1 MRAGQ
6 SSRTVD
12 HCEHLVK
19 IVAKPVQILDGSGT
33 VADKRTQAAETAR
46 LQQLQPGRR
55 TTMINKIG
63 IIGGG
68 YIGGVLVQEIARRRL
83 AREVGLSDP
92 APFVNPGDPPERQEI
107 TKKQSVAKG
116 KCLDIAE
123 GLPTIRSDVKLYG
136 SKDYSAIEGAD
147 LIINTA
153 GVPRKARPDGTFPTR
168 EELLTIN
175 LKVTNQVAEGI
186 KQNCPSATI
195 ISIANPLDAIVYTLN
210 KRLAPPKNKL
220 MGMAGV
226 LDSGRYC
233 YFVAEAA
240 NVSVENVN
248 AMVLGGH
255 GDTMV
260 PVRSSC
266 LIAGIPVEKFL
277 DNDTLAGIEART
289 RKAGGEVV
297 GLLGFGSAFASPAWS
312 ALEMAEAIIYDKR
325 KIMPV
330 CAYLEGEYGV
340 DGMFVGVPGIIGKNG
355 VEKVIELD
363 LTAEEKQ
370 AFANS
375 AGAVRKTC
383 DEVDEML
390 KSL

>member
-1 MRAGQ
+1 M
-6 SSRTVD
+6 
-12 HCEHLVK
+12 L
-19 IVAKPVQILDGSGT
+19 
-33 VADKRTQAAETAR
+33 
-46 LQQLQPGRR
+46 
-55 TTMINKIG
+55 NKIG
-63 IIGGG
+63 VIGGG
-68 YIGGVLVQEIARRRL
+68 FIGGVLVQEIARRRL

-92 APFVNPGDPPERQEI
+92 APMVNPDDPADRQE
-107 TKKQSVAKG
+107 TTRKQSVAKG
-116 KCLDIAE
+116 KGLDIAE
-123 GLPTIRSDVKLYG
+123 GLPTIRSDVRVVG
-136 SKDYSAIEGAD
+136 SKDYSAIEGAE

-153 GVPRKARPDGTFPTR
+153 GVPRKARPDGSFPTR
-168 EELLTIN
+168 EELLSIN

-186 KQNCPSATI
+186 KSNCPDATI

-266 LIAGIPVEKFL
+266 LVAGIPVTKFL
-277 DNDTLAGIEART
+277 DEETLAAIEVRT

-340 DGMFVGVPGIIGKNG
+340 EGMFVGVPGIIGKNG

-363 LTAEEKQ
+363 LTDEEKA
-370 AFANS
+370 AFEHS

-383 DEVDEML
+383 NEVDDML

>member
-1 MRAGQ
+1 
-6 SSRTVD
+6 
-12 HCEHLVK
+12 
-19 IVAKPVQILDGSGT
+19 
-33 VADKRTQAAETAR
+33 
-46 LQQLQPGRR
+46 
-55 TTMINKIG
+55 MINKIG
-63 IIGGG
+63 VIGGG
-68 YIGGVLVQEIARRRL
+68 FIGGVLVQEIVQRRL
-83 AREVGLSDP
+83 AREVGLADP
-92 APFVNPGDPPERQEI
+92 APFVDANAPEAQQE
-107 TKKQSVAKG
+107 TQKKQSVAKG
-116 KCLDIAE
+116 KTLDIAE
-123 GLPTIRSDVKLYG
+123 GTPTIKSDVKAYG

-153 GVPRKARPDGTFPTR
+153 GVPRKARPDGSFPTR

-175 LKVTNQVAEGI
+175 LKVTNEVAEGI
-186 KQNCPSATI
+186 KQYCPDATV

-210 KRLAPPKNKL
+210 KRLNPPKNKL

-266 LIAGIPVEKFL
+266 LIAGIPVQKFL
-277 DNDTLAGIEART
+277 DDETLAAIETRT

-330 CAYLEGEYGV
+330 CAKLEGEYGV

-355 VEKVIELD
+355 VEKVIDLD
-363 LTAEEKQ
+363 LTEEEKA
-370 AFANS
+370 AFAHS

-383 DEVDEML
+383 DEVDVML
-390 KSL
+390 QNL

>member
-1 MRAGQ
+1 M
-6 SSRTVD
+6 
-12 HCEHLVK
+12 
-19 IVAKPVQILDGSGT
+19 LD
-33 VADKRTQAAETAR
+33 
-46 LQQLQPGRR
+46 
-55 TTMINKIG
+55 KIG
-63 IIGGG
+63 VIGGG
-68 YIGGVLVQEIARRRL
+68 YIGGVLVQEIAQRRL

-92 APFVNPGDPPERQEI
+92 APFVNPDDPPEKQEV
-107 TKKQSVAKG
+107 TRKQSVSKG
-116 KCLDIAE
+116 KTLDIAE
-123 GLPTIRSDVKLYG
+123 GLPTIRSDIKVYG
-136 SKDYSAIEGAD
+136 SKDYSAIEGAE
-147 LIINTA
+147 LVINTA
-153 GVPRKARPDGTFPTR
+153 GVPRKARPDGSFPTR

-186 KQNCPSATI
+186 RHHSPDATV

-266 LIAGIPVEKFL
+266 LIAGIPVSRFL
-277 DNDTLAGIEART
+277 DDETLQAIETRT

-340 DGMFVGVPGIIGKNG
+340 DGLFVGVPGIIGRNG
-355 VEKVIELD
+355 VESVVELD
-363 LTAEEKQ
+363 LTEEEKA
-370 AFANS
+370 AFAHS
-375 AGAVRKTC
+375 ADVVRKTC

-390 KSL
+390 ENL